1 MLINRDYRRLW
12 TGQLVSQTGDFV
24 FSTTLALWIGTV
36 VLAGRSY
43 APVAVSGLVVA
54 VAVGTLLIGP
64 PAGVFVDR
72 WDRRRTMLGADLVRA
87 GLVGALTVVA
97 FLPAGTLPEGVVLGA
112 VYATVFLA
120 TAAAQF
126 FNPARFALIG
136 EVVGPGERAKAAGIG
151 QATQA
156 IASIAGPPLAAPLLF
171 TVGVRWALLVNAL
184 SFLASFAAVRGVRT
198 AAERAAD
205 GEAPAVGG
213 AGQPGAASGA
223 DADGVDGADAPGA
236 VDAAGGAGVVDA
248 AGGLDDA
255 GVVDATGGAGVVD
268 AAGGLDDAG
277 AVDGAGGA
285 GAVDGLD
292 AVDGGPE
299 AAEGALP
306 VGTNAVAAPGGRGS
320 AWHAEFT
327 AGLRLVAGSRVLLAL
342 LVALVLATVGTGA
355 LNSLNVFFVTDNL
368 GVASRWYGTLE
379 MAEGVGLVG
388 GAVIAA
394 AMTERLGA
402 HRVFAGGLAL
412 TGVGVIVYSRLT
424 GIGPALVT
432 LALCGV
438 LLAALNTAV
447 TPVLLS
453 SVPQSHLGR
462 VIAVINPVQQLAA
475 LVGVAASGWL
485 ASTALHGLDAHV
497 AGVHFGP
504 IDTIFTV
511 SGLLVTAGG
520 VHAAVAMRRP
530 RTGTAAPGPEPE
542 PEPAVDPAA
551 S

>member
-72 WDRRRTMLGADLVRA
+72 WDRRRTMLVADLVRA
-87 GLVGALTVVA
+87 ALVGALTVVA
-97 FLPAGTLPEGVVLGA
+97 FLPDGTLPEAVVLGA

-171 TVGVRWALLVNAL
+171 AVGVRWALLVNAL

-198 AAERAAD
+198 AAGRAA
-205 GEAPAVGG
+205 ASR
-213 AGQPGAASGA
+213 AGDPA
-223 DADGVDGADAPGA
+223 DADDS
-236 VDAAGGAGVVDA
+236 
-248 AGGLDDA
+248 
-255 GVVDATGGAGVVD
+255 
-268 AAGGLDDAG
+268 
-277 AVDGAGGA
+277 
-285 GAVDGLD
+285 
-292 AVDGGPE
+292 GPE
-299 AAEGALP
+299 APEGAPP
-306 VGTNAVAAPGGRGS
+306 VGTNGVAAPGGQS
-320 AWHAEFT
+320 HAWHAEFT

-342 LVALVLATVGTGA
+342 LVAMVLATVGTGA

-388 GAVIAA
+388 GALIAA
-394 AMTERLGA
+394 AVAERLGA

-432 LALCGV
+432 LALCGL
-438 LLAALNTAV
+438 LLAALNTAA

-485 ASTALHGLDAHV
+485 ASTALHGLDADV

-520 VHAAVAMRRP
+520 VYAAVAMRGLRA
-530 RTGTAAPGPEPE
+530 GAAEPGAE
-542 PEPAVDPAA
+542 PEPAPAAEPAA

>member
-213 AGQPGAASGA
+213 AGRPDAASGA
-223 DADGVDGADAPGA
+223 DADGVDGAGAPGA
-236 VDAAGGAGVVDA
+236 VDAAD
-248 AGGLDDA
+248 GLD
-255 GVVDATGGAGVVD
+255 G
-268 AAGGLDDAG
+268 AG

-530 RTGTAAPGPEPE
+530 RTGTAAPRPEPE